1 MRADHPKDQAVG
13 VMMLTQ
19 QYIQQL
25 VDLALK
31 EDIGSGDITAEL
43 VRSDTNARAVVVS
56 RETGVLCGSTFVNT
70 VFSMLDAEIN
80 IDWFKSDGDL
90 LEPDDT
96 LFTVSGNARKI
107 LTGERTALN
116 FLQLLSGTATLAF
129 RFANSVEGTNV
140 RLLDTRKTIPGLRLA
155 QKYAVTCGGCH
166 NHRIGLYDAFLIKE
180 NHIEACGGIADA
192 ISAAR
197 KSAPGKTVEIE
208 VETLNELQLALAAN
222 PDRIMLDNFSEA
234 MLREAVAANA
244 GQCELEASGNI
255 TELNLRSIAE
265 TGIDFISIGAL
276 TKRVEPLDLSM
287 RLER

>member
-1 MRADHPKDQAVG
+1 
-13 VMMLTQ
+13 MLTQ

-56 RETGVLCGSTFVNT
+56 RETGVLCGSTFVDA
-70 VFSMLDAEIN
+70 VFSMLDAAIN

-90 LEPDDT
+90 LEPNDT

-116 FLQLLSGTATLAF
+116 FLQLLSGTATLAY
-129 RFANSVEGTNV
+129 RFANSVEGTSV

>member
-1 MRADHPKDQAVG
+1 
-13 VMMLTQ
+13 MLTQ

-56 RETGVLCGSTFVNT
+56 RETGVLCGSTFVDA

-90 LEPDDT
+90 LEPNDT

-129 RFANSVEGTNV
+129 RFANFVEGTSV

>member
-1 MRADHPKDQAVG
+1 
-13 VMMLTQ
+13 MLTQ

-116 FLQLLSGTATLAF
+116 FLQLLSGTATLAY
-129 RFANSVEGTNV
+129 RFANSVEGTSV

-244 GQCELEASGNI
+244 GRCELEASGNI

>member
-1 MRADHPKDQAVG
+1 
-13 VMMLTQ
+13 MLTQ

-129 RFANSVEGTNV
+129 RFANFVEGTSV

-192 ISAAR
+192 INAAR

>member
-1 MRADHPKDQAVG
+1 
-13 VMMLTQ
+13 MLTQ

-43 VRSDTNARAVVVS
+43 VRSDANARAVVVS
-56 RETGVLCGSTFVNT
+56 RETGVLCGSTFVDA

-90 LEPDDT
+90 LEPNDT

-129 RFANSVEGTNV
+129 RFANSVEGTSV

-180 NHIEACGGIADA
+180 NHIEACGGVADA

>member
-1 MRADHPKDQAVG
+1 
-13 VMMLTQ
+13 MLTQ

-56 RETGVLCGSTFVNT
+56 RETGVLCGSTFVDA

-90 LEPDDT
+90 LEPNDT

-129 RFANSVEGTNV
+129 RFANSVEGTSV

-208 VETLNELQLALAAN
+208 VETLNELQLALTAN

>member
-1 MRADHPKDQAVG
+1 
-13 VMMLTQ
+13 MLTQ

-43 VRSDTNARAVVVS
+43 VRSDTNARAVVMS
-56 RETGVLCGSTFVNT
+56 RETGVLCGSTFVNA

-129 RFANSVEGTNV
+129 RFANSVEGTSV

-244 GQCELEASGNI
+244 GRCELEASGNI

>member
-1 MRADHPKDQAVG
+1 
-13 VMMLTQ
+13 MLTQ

-43 VRSDTNARAVVVS
+43 VRSDANARAVVVS
-56 RETGVLCGSTFVNT
+56 RETGVLCGSTFVDA

-90 LEPDDT
+90 LEPNDT

-129 RFANSVEGTNV
+129 RFANSVEGTSV

-192 ISAAR
+192 INAAR

>member
-1 MRADHPKDQAVG
+1 
-13 VMMLTQ
+13 MLTQ

-90 LEPDDT
+90 LEPNDT

-129 RFANSVEGTNV
+129 RFANSVEGTSV